1 MAVLVSLACLITGAA
16 LAAGADRYPA
26 WTARMETAGGLAL
39 VTGLAVIGV
48 GLKLSV

>member
-1 MAVLVSLACLITGAA
+1 MVVLFSLACLLVGAG
-16 LAAGADRYPA
+16 LSVQAGRYPA

>member
-1 MAVLVSLACLITGAA
+1 MTVLVSLACLLVGGV
-16 LAAGADRYPA
+16 LSVQAGRHPA

-48 GLKLSV
+48 GLKVSV

>member
-1 MAVLVSLACLITGAA
+1 MAVLVSLACLILGAV
-16 LAAGADRYPA
+16 LSVQAGRHPA

-39 VTGLAVIGV
+39 VAGLAVIGV